1 MSTKKAPPARKSL
14 SRELILE
21 AALGIVGTD
30 DMNELT
36 MSRLGRALDADP
48 SAVYRHFRNKDEL
61 LLAMADVQMEEV
73 VRSYE
78 PGKDPYANLRQ
89 SFWLLRRAYLSRPGL
104 AREVAPRFTGGA
116 AETVLVQSMIDNV
129 KAIGYEEAEAIARVR
144 AVAEMTL
151 GHILM
156 TAEVISLPRK
166 AQAFELEMARSYYTY
181 PRQPLST
188 APVEEQRAAHRED
201 GDRVFATM
209 LDTFLSGLAADAP
222 KPRSRATRTRSS

>member
-1 MSTKKAPPARKSL
+1 MSTKKQAVPVRKSL

-61 LLAMADVQMEEV
+61 LLAMADVLMEEV
-73 VRSYE
+73 VTTYQ
-78 PGKDPYANLRQ
+78 PVDDPYANLRHVL
-89 SFWLLRRAYLSRPGL
+89 WTLRRSYLSRPGL
-104 AREVAPRFTGGA
+104 ARAVAPRFTGGA
-116 AETVLVQSMIDNV
+116 AETAVVRGMIENM
-129 KAIGYEEAEAIARVR
+129 KAIGFDETESIARVR

-151 GHILM
+151 GHIIM
-156 TAEVISLPRK
+156 TAEVIALPAK

-181 PRQPLST
+181 PREPL
-188 APVEEQRAAHRED
+188 APSSLEDRRAAHLVD
-201 GDRVFATM
+201 GDAVYSTM
-209 LDTFLSGLAADAP
+209 LETFLAGLGAAAP
-222 KPRSRATRTRSS
+222 QRRRTRKA